1 MQPTNFSL
9 LGMAPNTKRCRI
21 IGLLLNWYEST
32 TLFLFSKSNVQKFAS
47 KVISLQQE
55 TVEKK

>member
-32 TLFLFSKSNVQKFAS
+32 TLFLFFQKQRTKIRVKSNFAATRDS
-47 KVISLQQE
+47 
-55 TVEKK
+55 